1 MLREA
6 GAGNQFAERSEQEM
20 HVVGPLDRFGD
31 LGSLPQV
38 IGEDGE
44 QLGNLSRRLGS
55 IRRSDPS

>member
-1 MLREA
+1 MLQE
-6 GAGNQFAERSEQEM
+6 EM

-38 IGEDGE
+38 IGVDGE
-44 QLGNLSRRLGS
+44 QLGNLFRRLGS